1 MDERTRIALFPLESV
16 LLPGETMPL
25 HIFEERY
32 KLLIGRRRVDGEEFG
47 IVLAEDG
54 RVHECGC
61 TAVLTAIL
69 EEFEDGRLDIVVEG
83 RRRFRIV
90 RLHEPEDSDREYIEA
105 DVEFFNDEEGG
116 TQQARDAT
124 VAAFMKLLRLM
135 GADRPQV
142 PGGPAPLSFRLAAA
156 VDFGTQVKQALLEST
171 SETERLTD
179 LVAVIRALL
188 PRIEAQRKRAEAI
201 RGNGKGI

>member
-1 MDERTRIALFPLESV
+1 MDEHAHIGLFPLEAV
-16 LLPGETMPL
+16 LLPGETLPL

-32 KLLIGRRRVDGEEFG
+32 KLLIGQRRADGAEFG
-47 IVLAEDG
+47 MVLADEG

-61 TAVLTAIL
+61 TAVLTAVL
-69 EEFEDGRLDIVVEG
+69 QEFDDGRLDIVVEG
-83 RRRFRIV
+83 RRRFRV
-90 RLHEPEDSDREYIEA
+90 LRLHEPEDADRAYLEA
-105 DVEFFNDEEGG
+105 DVEFFEDAEEG
-116 TQQARDAT
+116 TQQARDTTA
-124 VAAFMKLLRLM
+124 AAFLKLLTLM
-135 GADRPQV
+135 GAERPQV

-188 PRIEAQRKRAEAI
+188 PRVEAQRKRAEAI
-201 RGNGKGI
+201 RGNGKGM